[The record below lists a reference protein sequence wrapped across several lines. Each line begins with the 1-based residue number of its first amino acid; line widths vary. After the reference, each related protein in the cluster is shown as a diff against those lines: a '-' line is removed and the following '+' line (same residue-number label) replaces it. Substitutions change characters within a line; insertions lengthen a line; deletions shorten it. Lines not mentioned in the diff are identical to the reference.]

1 MLFALI
7 ELNVIPVFKRG
18 FFCDDRTI
26 SYPFT
31 GDTVSIVV
39 LLLIVIP
46 LPVFLVSFGFIFG
59 RR

>member
-26 SYPFT
+26 NYPFT